1 MQDRAWVQDA
11 ITKAQDRAR
20 AFEDIAARASTERL
34 RQDAL
39 IKREQMLDLL
49 GALEEQFRK
58 PRPVAK
64 GEQGPKTR
72 AAQRNMLIPED
83 RRLGDGEIQNALVK

>member
-39 IKREQMLDLL
+39 MKREQMMDLL
-49 GALEEQFRK
+49 DTLEEQYRK
-58 PRPVAK
+58 ARPVK
-64 GEQGPKTR
+64 IGGQGPKTR
-72 AAQRNMLIPED
+72 AFQRNMLRPD
-83 RRLGDGEIQNALVK
+83 DDDIQNALVK